1 MSENELQE
9 LKEQIK
15 QEILKEMKEPKRKE
29 TVWSKIKQEFEEEA
43 KLFNYEYDET
53 VEGEYGQKYIRKQ
66 EKHYERDVFTAIGTL
81 LRLKYKERLVHNIE
95 ADYEEVKQ
103 IVESILGIMK
113 DSQKKAIQS

>member
-1 MSENELQE
+1 MDNEQIQE

-15 QEILKEMKEPKRKE
+15 QEILKEMKEPKSRKE

-66 EKHYERDVFTAIGTL
+66 EKHYEGDVFTAIGTL

-95 ADYEEVKQ
+95 ADYDEVKE
-103 IVESILGIMK
+103 IVEGILGIMK
-113 DSQKKAIQS
+113 NKQKEVAQ

>member
-1 MSENELQE
+1 MSNEELQE

-95 ADYEEVKQ
+95 ADYDEVKE
-103 IVESILGIMK
+103 IVEGILGIMK
-113 DSQKKAIQS
+113 DSKKKVVKC